1 MRKEELRTYIENH
14 ESEMI
19 EDLKSL
25 IRIPSEKQAA
35 EPGKPFGAPAAEALA
50 QGIEILEKYGF
61 AVTNYDNY
69 AIAADFNQE
78 EKGLDILAHLD
89 VVPAGEGWQ
98 ETDPFTPLIK
108 EGKMFGRGTAD
119 DKGPAIAAIY
129 AMRAVKEL
137 GYPLKKNV
145 RLVLGS
151 DEECGSSDLE
161 YYYKKEVE
169 APCTFSPETDPFTPL
184 IKEGKMFGRGTADD
198 KGPAIAAIYA
208 MRAVKELGYPLKKN
222 VRLVL
227 GSDEECGS
235 SDLEYYYKKEVEAPC
250 TFSPDA
256 EFPVINIE
264 KGGMRGHF
272 EKTSNAGTTG
282 VRLASLQAGTKLNVV
297 PGKAYAELAGMAKED
312 LKTCTDETE
321 QKTGVSFVLED
332 TENGNIKI
340 TACGAFA
347 HASTPEMGNN
357 ALTALLQLLAS
368 VGMEESELKNDISF
382 LAKVYPHGDGKGA
395 GLGVAM
401 SDEESGELT
410 LSLDL
415 MNYDGKTL
423 TGSYDCRAPICAT
436 KENLYDTAEQNMKK
450 GGFSM
455 EGSGMFPPHHV
466 PADSPFVQTLLQCYT
481 DVTGKPGKPFA
492 IGGGTYVHHLKN
504 GVAFGCADLEV
515 DNRMHGA
522 DEFVEIECLKECVVI
537 FAEAIV
543 RICGE

>member
-169 APCTFSPETDPFTPL
+169 APCTFSRMPNSRSSTL
-184 IKEGKMFGRGTADD
+184 KR
-198 KGPAIAAIYA
+198 AACAVTSKNIQCRNNR
-208 MRAVKELGYPLKKN
+208 RAS
-222 VRLVL
+222 R
-227 GSDEECGS
+227 
-235 SDLEYYYKKEVEAPC
+235 
-250 TFSPDA
+250 
-256 EFPVINIE
+256 I
-264 KGGMRGHF
+264 
-272 EKTSNAGTTG
+272 
-282 VRLASLQAGTKLNVV
+282 
-297 PGKAYAELAGMAKED
+297 
-312 LKTCTDETE
+312 
-321 QKTGVSFVLED
+321 
-332 TENGNIKI
+332 
-340 TACGAFA
+340 
-347 HASTPEMGNN
+347 
-357 ALTALLQLLAS
+357 
-368 VGMEESELKNDISF
+368 
-382 LAKVYPHGDGKGA
+382 
-395 GLGVAM
+395 
-401 SDEESGELT
+401 
-410 LSLDL
+410 
-415 MNYDGKTL
+415 L
-423 TGSYDCRAPICAT
+423 TGRHQTERCTRQSICRACRHGKRRP
-436 KENLYDTAEQNMKK
+436 ENL
-450 GGFSM
+450 
-455 EGSGMFPPHHV
+455 H
-466 PADSPFVQTLLQCYT
+466 
-481 DVTGKPGKPFA
+481 
-492 IGGGTYVHHLKN
+492 
-504 GVAFGCADLEV
+504 
-515 DNRMHGA
+515 
-522 DEFVEIECLKECVVI
+522 
-537 FAEAIV
+537 
-543 RICGE
+543 